1 MALAVMGHGVV
12 LAAWPVSLL
21 MVCHAHRLEWVKS
34 IDSTVSIHLSL
45 FGVEPGHEVCGSSGP
60 LSVALRIVVDA

>member
-12 LAAWPVSLL
+12 LEAWPVSLL
-21 MVCHAHRLEWVKS
+21 MVFHARRLERVKT
-34 IDSTVSIHLSL
+34 IDSTVSVHLSP

-60 LSVALRIVVDA
+60 LSVALRIVVDP